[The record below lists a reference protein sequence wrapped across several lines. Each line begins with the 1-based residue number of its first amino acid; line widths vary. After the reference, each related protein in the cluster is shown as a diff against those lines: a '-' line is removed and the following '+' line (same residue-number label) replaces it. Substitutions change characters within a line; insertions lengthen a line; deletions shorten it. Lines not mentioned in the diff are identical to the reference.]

1 MASPKE
7 IFEQA
12 RDILKQLTLIQ
23 KIVAGVIVA
32 VVLGV
37 LLSLSFVGTETNFK
51 VLYSGL
57 TPEDA
62 ASVVARLKE
71 SRVPYEL
78 AENGSAVLVPAGQ
91 VYETRLTMAGEGL
104 PRGGGVGF
112 EIFDQTSLGTTDF
125 VQRLN
130 YQRALQGEL
139 ARTIS
144 GFSQVKSARVHIATP
159 KESVFIEDTKPPSA
173 SVSVALAGR
182 EKLSKSEI
190 QSIVNLV
197 SSAVPNLSA
206 KNVTV
211 VDTLGRLLYRQ
222 AEDDQALLS
231 ASQLEYQVKVEHNLQ
246 NKVESML
253 EQVVGVNKVQARVT
267 AEIDFSE
274 VDMTEE
280 NFDPEGQV
288 IRSEQLMREKDGSED
303 LAAGIPGVK
312 GQLATYS
319 EAGEDGEALY
329 NSRRENITRNF
340 EISKKIRKTK
350 ETPGAITRLSVAVM
364 VDGHYE
370 KSEDKEGTL
379 TRKYQART
387 VEELSYFT
395 KLTKNAIGFDEE
407 REDQVDVVSM
417 PFYLSSLVEPE
428 SDKME
433 KWRTLAE
440 HLVMPFVILLLSVA
454 FLLFIVKPFFRL
466 MSEQQASA
474 QRAAVLAEKG
484 LSEEEMEEE
493 ELKLQP
499 LGMTDQERIYKLA
512 QSDPDRAADLVRR
525 WLREEG

>member
-23 KIVAGVIVA
+23 KIVAGVIIT

-37 LLSLSFVGTETNFK
+37 LVSLSFMGTETSFK
-51 VLYSGL
+51 VLYSDL

-159 KESVFIEDTKPPSA
+159 KESVFIEDTKPTSA

-197 SSAVPNLSA
+197 ASAVPNLST

-222 AEDDQALLS
+222 AKDDQALLS
-231 ASQLEYQVKVEHNLQ
+231 SSQLEYQVKVEHNLQ

-280 NFDPEGQV
+280 SFDPEGQV

-303 LAAGIPGVK
+303 FAAGIPGVK
-312 GQLATYS
+312 GQLATYT
-319 EAGEDGEALY
+319 EAGEDGDADY
-329 NSRRENITRNF
+329 NFSRENITRNF

-350 ETPGAITRLSVAVM
+350 EIPGTISRLSVAVM

-370 KSEDKEGTL
+370 KSEDKEGAL
-379 TRKYQART
+379 IRKYQART
-387 VEELSYFT
+387 AEELSYFT

-440 HLVMPFVILLLSVA
+440 HLVMPFVILLLAVA
-454 FLLFIVKPFFRL
+454 FLLFIAKPFFRL
-466 MSEQQASA
+466 MSEQQAEVR
-474 QRAAVLAEKG
+474 RAAVLAEKG
-484 LSEEEMEEE
+484 ISEEELEEE
-493 ELKLQP
+493 ELKLHP